1 MWDSCS
7 GSGASSGAPSGISVR
22 LWPGVLVSSTLFL
35 GIRFAG
41 LALPSYDAL
50 VLAEV
55 PRGLV

>member
-7 GSGASSGAPSGISVR
+7 DSDASSGAPSGISVR
-22 LWPGVLVSSTLFL
+22 LWPGVLVSTLFV

-41 LALPSYDAL
+41 LALPSYNAL
-50 VLAEV
+50 ELVEV